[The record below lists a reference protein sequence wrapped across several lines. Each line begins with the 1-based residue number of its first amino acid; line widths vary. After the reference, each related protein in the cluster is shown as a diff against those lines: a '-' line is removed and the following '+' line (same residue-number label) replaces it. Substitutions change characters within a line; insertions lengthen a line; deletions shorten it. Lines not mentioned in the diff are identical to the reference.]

1 MAAVTVIG
9 GGLAGSEAAWQIARR
24 GVPVRLYEMRPVVM
38 TPAHETGDLAELVCS
53 NSLGSSLD
61 STAGGLLKREL
72 ELMGSLIIK
81 VAEQTKVPAGS
92 ALAVDRKL
100 FAQEVTRRL
109 EEHPL
114 IEIIREECQ
123 AIPPGIVVIATG
135 PLTSPSMSCALQKLT
150 KAENLYFYDAA
161 APIVLGESIR
171 YDLGFWGARYG
182 KGSADYFNCPMTK
195 EEYLTFWQA
204 LTTAEVAPLHGH
216 ELDAEGFPVFEGCL
230 PVEVIARRGDDALRY
245 GPFRPVGLV
254 DVAGKRPYAVLQ
266 LRRENTEATLF
277 NLVGCQTRL
286 KWGEQKRV
294 FRLIPALQEAE
305 FVRYGVMHRNT
316 FINSPTVLEPSFQ
329 FRQEPRLFLAGQITG
344 VEGYVESTASGLL
357 AGLNAARLFLG
368 QEPLTLPRE
377 TMLGSLAHYIATA
390 SPENFQPMNAN
401 FGILPPLEPPVRGK
415 KERKLAYTQRA
426 LEALTG
432 FWRTVQEG
440 SPWRS

>member
-1 MAAVTVIG
+1 M
-9 GGLAGSEAAWQIARR
+9 
-24 GVPVRLYEMRPVVM
+24 
-38 TPAHETGDLAELVCS
+38 
-53 NSLGSSLD
+53 
-61 STAGGLLKREL
+61 
-72 ELMGSLIIK
+72 
-81 VAEQTKVPAGS
+81 
-92 ALAVDRKL
+92 
-100 FAQEVTRRL
+100 
-109 EEHPL
+109 
-114 IEIIREECQ
+114 
-123 AIPPGIVVIATG
+123 
-135 PLTSPSMSCALQKLT
+135 
-150 KAENLYFYDAA
+150 
-161 APIVLGESIR
+161 
-171 YDLGFWGARYG
+171 
-182 KGSADYFNCPMTK
+182 
-195 EEYLTFWQA
+195 
-204 LTTAEVAPLHGH
+204 
-216 ELDAEGFPVFEGCL
+216 
-230 PVEVIARRGDDALRY
+230 EVIARRGEDALRY

>member
-135 PLTSPSMSCALQKLT
+135 PLTSRSMSCALQKLT

-230 PVEVIARRGDDALRY
+230 PVEVIARRGEDALRY

>member
-135 PLTSPSMSCALQKLT
+135 PLTSRSMSCALQKLT

-216 ELDAEGFPVFEGCL
+216 ELDPEGFPVFEGCL
-230 PVEVIARRGDDALRY
+230 PVEVIARRGEDALRY

-368 QEPLTLPRE
+368 QEPLTLPRA